1 MFVKKWLTSKVFIRR
16 ADVGYWEVI
25 LGSRIKS
32 NLPEKCYGI
41 VLDRFVNQPDARDAR
56 NEYHQLLEWRNNLIE
71 RLLSNATR
79 RAAAAQTFNK
89 QNLVDKWRSTKVLIQ
104 RQRNTT
110 IIGPTYKIK
119 LANDFVSPKKWI
131 TLKTDL
137 ITSSTEA
144 LLLAKQYSNDIKER
158 NSITLDVICVPSDIK
173 EFTLKEEE
181 LDSEVS
187 DEDIYAYNQM
197 W

>member
-25 LGSRIKS
+25 LGSRVKS

-56 NEYHQLLEWRNNLIE
+56 NEYHQLLEWRNNLIQ

-110 IIGPTYKIK
+110 LIGPTYKIK

-137 ITSSTEA
+137 ITSSAEA
-144 LLLAKQYSNDIKER
+144 LSLAKQYSNAIKER
-158 NSITLDVICVPSDIK
+158 NLITL
-173 EFTLKEEE
+173 EEKIE
-181 LDSEVS
+181 SEIS
-187 DEDIYAYNQM
+187 DEDIYAYDHM